1 MRFPQIHF
9 IIQEGLDAGAP
20 GILTVE
26 FLAFDMRDAPIFDLI
41 VDPIMLVWFYCFYY
55 ARLIMFWKALSN
67 LHFSMFC

>member
-1 MRFPQIHF
+1 M
-9 IIQEGLDAGAP
+9 DAGAP

-26 FLAFDMRDAPIFDLI
+26 FFLDPIFDAPIFDLI
-41 VDPIMLVWFYCFYY
+41 VDPIMLVWFYYFYY